1 MKTAKR
7 YVVTYD
13 DGFIAW
19 EYRQAEESDKGENIW
34 IKESDYAALAAEV
47 ERLKFEVECI
57 QRSYDF
63 MTGEAS
69 DRLSE
74 ILRLE
79 DENERLRKAGDELA
93 KNLDWSWEQS
103 VNDSAKAEKEWKAA
117 KEGGRK

>member
-13 DGFIAW
+13 GGFIAW

-34 IKESDYAALAAEV
+34 IKESDYAALAAE
-47 ERLKFEVECI
+47 
-57 QRSYDF
+57 
-63 MTGEAS
+63 
-69 DRLSE
+69 
-74 ILRLE
+74 
-79 DENERLRKAGDELA
+79 NERLRNAGDELA